1 MLRPL
6 LQAIKQLSTGKR
18 LVVLMAALLII
29 LTWLAVCAILGS
41 YLVP

>member
-1 MLRPL
+1 MRTL
-6 LQAIKQLSTGKR
+6 LQSIKKLARWQQW
-18 LVVLMAALLII
+18 VIALMLLMIL